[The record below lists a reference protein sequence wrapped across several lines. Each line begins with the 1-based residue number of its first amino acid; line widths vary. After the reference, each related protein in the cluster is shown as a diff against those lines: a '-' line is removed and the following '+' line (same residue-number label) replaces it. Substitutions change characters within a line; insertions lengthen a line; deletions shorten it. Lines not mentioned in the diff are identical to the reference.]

1 MILDREALGA
11 MLLQAAKLLE
21 ENTQYLSDIDSRF
34 GDGDH
39 GITMGKIAK
48 LIQERVPQ
56 WGEDSIKDFL
66 DSLGMAIMEV
76 KGGSAGPLYGTM
88 IGGLGVNLDDDAG
101 QVDEAGL
108 KAMFAGCLS
117 EMEDITTA
125 KVGDK
130 TMMDAL
136 IPAVQAA
143 QQTQG
148 DCKAIWEAAANRDII
163 HRGEENM
170 IINNALEGADRVTI
184 VTQGGSGHEPAISGF
199 VGEGMVGIS
208 PWWAISLPLPVPRP
222 VWTPSSWPTRAR
234 ACCTSFSTTP
244 AICSPAA

>member
-66 DSLGMAIMEV
+66 DSLGMAVMEV

-88 IGGLGVNLDDDAG
+88 IGGLGANLDDDAS

-117 EMEDITTA
+117 EMEDI
-125 KVGDK
+125 
-130 TMMDAL
+130 
-136 IPAVQAA
+136 
-143 QQTQG
+143 
-148 DCKAIWEAAANRDII
+148 
-163 HRGEENM
+163 
-170 IINNALEGADRVTI
+170 IN
-184 VTQGGSGHEPAISGF
+184 GSGATTLMEQLIIYRKCEQILKEKNIEIVANY
-199 VGEGMVGIS
+199 VGELLTVQEQAGFQMFMARMDDELLRLWNA
-208 PWWAISLPLPVPRP
+208 PCR
-222 VWTPSSWPTRAR
+222 TPYLTKK
-234 ACCTSFSTTP
+234 
-244 AICSPAA
+244 